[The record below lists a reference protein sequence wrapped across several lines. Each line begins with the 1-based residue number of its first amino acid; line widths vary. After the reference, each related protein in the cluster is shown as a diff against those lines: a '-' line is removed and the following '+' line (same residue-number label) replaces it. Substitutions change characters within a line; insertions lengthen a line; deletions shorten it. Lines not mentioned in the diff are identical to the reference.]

1 MIEKVKFIPLTD
13 DVMFKETFGR
23 IQNIL
28 LIERFL
34 EQYFHLPKGSL
45 RGKVIVK
52 MESTLE
58 KGKYKDKN
66 SRGDILLYLED
77 KIINLEVYRV
87 FNKDSL
93 DKSVFYSNRISGTS
107 LERGA
112 EYHELKPFIS
122 INLVEK
128 VEGLELSD
136 EVISNYR
143 YRDKDGE
150 LTEKMEIVIIRLDK
164 LKEIPYNVGEDE
176 FITTLR
182 FIGAET
188 QEERDD
194 YAKKGGEYLMSVNYF
209 LNGFMDDEFCNTM
222 FTMENK
228 IKETGKAEGKLEEKL
243 EIAKSMLQKSD
254 MNYVSEITGLT
265 KKELKKLKNEMQKS

>member
-1 MIEKVKFIPLTD
+1 MD
-13 DVMFKETFGR
+13 D
-23 IQNIL
+23 L
-28 LIERFL
+28 
-34 EQYFHLPKGSL
+34 
-45 RGKVIVK
+45 
-52 MESTLE
+52 
-58 KGKYKDKN
+58 
-66 SRGDILLYLED
+66 
-77 KIINLEVYRV
+77 IINLEVYRV

-107 LERGA
+107 LESGA
-112 EYHELKPFIS
+112 EYNELKPFIS
-122 INLVEK
+122 INIVEK

-136 EVISNYR
+136 EVISNYK

-176 FITTLR
+176 LITTLR

-188 QEERDD
+188 QEERDY
-194 YAKKGGEYLMSVNYF
+194 YAEKGGEYLMSVNYF

-228 IKETGKAEGKLEEKL
+228 IKETGRAEGKIEGKIEGKLEEKL
-243 EIAKSMLQKSD
+243 EIAKSMLEDNCNMKKISKF
-254 MNYVSEITGLT
+254 TGLAIEDVKQL
-265 KKELKKLKNEMQKS
+265 KKEMQEN

>member
-1 MIEKVKFIPLTD
+1 MSKIEFIPLTD

-66 SRGDILLYLED
+66 SRGDILLYLDD

-107 LERGA
+107 LETGA
-112 EYHELKPFIS
+112 DYHELKPFIS
-122 INLVEK
+122 INIVEK

-136 EVISNYR
+136 ELISKYKYR
-143 YRDKDGE
+143 NHEGE
-150 LTEKMEIVIIRLDK
+150 LTDKMEIVIIRLDK
-164 LKEIPYNVGEDE
+164 LKDEDYNVGEDE
-176 FITTLR
+176 LKTTLR
-182 FIGAET
+182 FIGAKT
-188 QEERDD
+188 QEKRDY
-194 YAKKGGEYLMSVNYF
+194 YAEEGGEFLMSVNYF

-228 IKETGKAEGKLEEKL
+228 IKETGRAEDNCNMKK
-243 EIAKSMLQKSD
+243 ISKF
-254 MNYVSEITGLT
+254 TGLT
-265 KKELKKLKNEMQKS
+265 IEDVRKLKNEMKKESVAYV